1 MLALLA
7 ALPGGATAQS
17 WPARSIRV
25 LVGFAPG
32 GLTDVVTRIYAQ
44 ALNDRL
50 GQAVVVENR
59 TGAGGNVATEA
70 VAKAQ
75 PDGYTL
81 LGAFDGTFTINPH
94 LYPRLA
100 FDPLRD
106 FAPVAK
112 LADVPVLIVGHPSL
126 PARTLAEVV
135 EHARANPGAVTFA
148 TGGVGTTGHLLGEW
162 ICQSTGVSMTHVPFR
177 GGGQAVAEVVAG
189 RVSIMLAGVTAGRP
203 FVQSGQLR
211 GLAVA
216 SALRSPVLPE
226 VSTMQEQGFSG
237 VDVSSWAGLMAPA
250 RTPAEVLARLRAE
263 VSAILREAATVV
275 RLREQGGTPGTT
287 DGDAFLAQIAAESDR
302 WREVIRRAGIRA
314 DG

>member
-1 MLALLA
+1 
-7 ALPGGATAQS
+7 
-17 WPARSIRV
+17 
-25 LVGFAPG
+25 
-32 GLTDVVTRIYAQ
+32 
-44 ALNDRL
+44 
-50 GQAVVVENR
+50 
-59 TGAGGNVATEA
+59 
-70 VAKAQ
+70 
-75 PDGYTL
+75 
-81 LGAFDGTFTINPH
+81 
-94 LYPRLA
+94 
-100 FDPLRD
+100 
-106 FAPVAK
+106 
-112 LADVPVLIVGHPSL
+112 
-126 PARTLAEVV
+126 LAEVV